1 MPEVRRT
8 HAVTPK
14 PVGAVGARSGPPEA
28 RKSRNSPNLAQNLP
42 AVADDQN
49 PFHSRPKKLQV
60 GWKKNHDSG
69 RDHLFLVYMSYE
81 GPTCPLAKAEVGSK
95 WWVSVRDL

>member
-1 MPEVRRT
+1 MPSLRNRW
-8 HAVTPK
+8 
-14 PVGAVGARSGPPEA
+14 GQSGDVLGRLRLE
-28 RKSRNSPNLAQNLP
+28 NLEILEICPSLGQILP
-42 AVADDQN
+42 AVPDDQN

-81 GPTCPLAKAEVGSK
+81 GPTCPLAKSEVVSK